1 MTDLAGK
8 DYFTQA
14 EAAHYC
20 CVSESQFRK
29 YAAEVGLQPGLFMGK
44 IVYRRSDCQR
54 AIEAHG
60 YNNSPRGK
68 LGPEL
73 VSGRPAASGEPRTD
87 HRG

>member
-1 MTDLAGK
+1 MSDLAGK

-29 YAAEVGLQPGLFMGK
+29 YASEVGLLPGLFMGK
-44 IVYRRSDCQR
+44 MVYRRSDCQR

-60 YNNSPRGK
+60 YDHQAREK
-68 LGPEL
+68 LGTQLVRRPRPTPGEL
-73 VSGRPAASGEPRTD
+73 GPGN
-87 HRG
+87 